1 VWYHS
6 RCKVKKGCADARL
19 VEQGG
24 CSIWYDEPQ
33 LLRDVKSYLGVVI
46 GGVGPDLEV
55 PVDEFDGKVT
65 YGEKKNKDTEYKR
78 HVDALAPAVADLAR
92 LEEAAQLC
100 YWTLRHKKW

>member
-1 VWYHS
+1 MWYHS

-19 VEQGG
+19 VKQGG

-33 LLRDVKSYLGVVI
+33 LRRDVKSYLGVVI

-65 YGEKKNKDTEYKR
+65 YGEKKNKGTEYKR